1 MSEDFDL
8 NQEPRKV
15 FVNFLIYN
23 IKEIEGQL
31 FFGGRT
37 SLAIRGLRGLISSL
51 DEKSQKALEK
61 HYNKLMGY
69 ESNILMLESKT
80 DLEKIY
86 REVSAFLHNSY
97 LKEAGVRALNP
108 KPMHISRKKR
118 DNNGKNQDE

>member
-1 MSEDFDL
+1 MSSEDFDL

-51 DEKSQKALEK
+51 DGKSKKTLKK
-61 HYNKLMGY
+61 HYDKLIGY
-69 ESNILMLESKT
+69 ETNILTLNSKT
-80 DLEKIY
+80 ELETIFQ
-86 REVSAFLHNSY
+86 EVLTYLHENY
-97 LKEAGVRALNP
+97 LKEAFFA
-108 KPMHISRKKR
+108 KPRFATR
-118 DNNGKNQDE
+118 GKLGERNDGDE